1 MHGNH
6 QHQLLVTGYGPGV
19 VASALPSATGH
30 TCLALLLGESCGN
43 FSQFRDG
50 SIICIAGLYKTS
62 NVCMYLDHFVFL
74 FSSLR
79 YSLIKDL
86 RLKTISPTPLT
97 LLAPARRLS
106 VVFHWSL
113 QLFLAPNGSL
123 YILITPY
130 PPSIAMA
137 LEYELLSWPAIGI
150 QILVAAVSIAAWSK
164 YTPSISE
171 VPEPFLASFTRLWHI
186 VSIIA
191 GKQNLRLAELHD
203 KHGRV
208 AHLSNDIGDGF

>member
-1 MHGNH
+1 MLVHWVVGSLTNISH
-6 QHQLLVTGYGPGV
+6 EVQVRGTWNLVVTGYGPGV

-79 YSLIKDL
+79 YSLIKDR

-97 LLAPARRLS
+97 LVPFWGTCRSWMAYQCGRDKAYLT
-106 VVFHWSL
+106 HD
-113 QLFLAPNGSL
+113 L
-123 YILITPY
+123 YAKITPA
-130 PPSIAMA
+130 PPI
-137 LEYELLSWPAIGI
+137 P
-150 QILVAAVSIAAWSK
+150 SK
-164 YTPSISE
+164 E
-171 VPEPFLASFTRLWHI
+171 H
-186 VSIIA
+186 
-191 GKQNLRLAELHD
+191 QNSKFSLFH
-203 KHGRV
+203 
-208 AHLSNDIGDGF
+208 F